1 MALQALGKVAV
12 TTAATRERLTK
23 GLSSP
28 TARLG
33 CTKVTIQASAGNTGS
48 VTVGDSTV
56 VASTGVGAY
65 IVLAK
70 GESHTFGTEM
80 APEGLNAADFWLDV
94 GTNGDSVV
102 AYLTIQ

>member
-1 MALQALGKVAV
+1 MALQALGKVVV

-33 CTKVTIQASAGNTGS
+33 CTKVTIRALEGNTGD

-56 VASTGVGAY
+56 VASTGEGAF
-65 IVLAK
+65 IVLAQ
-70 GESHTFGTEM
+70 GESHTFGTEA
-80 APEGLNAADFWLDV
+80 APGGLNAADFWLDV
-94 GTNGDSVV
+94 ATNGDGVT

>member
-1 MALQALGKVAV
+1 MALLALGKVAV

-23 GLSSP
+23 SQSVP
-28 TARLG
+28 TARLMA
-33 CTKVTIQASAGNTGS
+33 TEVVIQASAGNTGS

-70 GESHTFGTEM
+70 GESHKFGSIM
-80 APEGLNAADFWLDV
+80 APAGVNAAEIWLDV
-94 GTNGDSVV
+94 ATNGDSVV
-102 AYLTIQ
+102 AYLNIQ

>member
-12 TTAATRERLTK
+12 TTAGTRERLTK

-28 TARLG
+28 TAHLG
-33 CTKVTIQASAGNTGS
+33 CTKVTIQALAGNTGS

-56 VASTGVGAY
+56 VAATGAGAY

-70 GESHTFGTEM
+70 GESHTFGTEHS
-80 APEGLNAADFWLDV
+80 PIGLDARDFWLDV
-94 GTNGDSVV
+94 ATNGDAVV